1 MASHRKPSAQTY
13 DPRTVKEHIVE
24 TPLNE
29 EMSKSFLEYAYS
41 VIYARA
47 LPDARDGLKPVQ
59 RRIVYQMGEMNLT
72 PDRPY
77 MKSARVVGEVMGKLH
92 PHGDSAIY
100 EAMVRLAQPF
110 AMRLPLVDGHGNFGS
125 LDDGPAASRY
135 TEARLGPAAL
145 GMNADIDEDTVDF
158 TPNYDNKLKEP
169 TVLPAAIPNLLVNGG
184 SGIAV
189 GMATNLAT
197 HNLGEVVNAAKF
209 LMAHSDATLEQLMRY
224 VPGPD
229 WPTGGTIIGRDGIR
243 EAYATGR
250 GTLTTRAATHIEHVT
265 ARKQAIVV
273 TELPYMVGPEKVIER
288 ISDGVKNRKLEG
300 ISGAFDLT
308 DRHNGTRIVIE
319 IKTGFDPHAVLVQ
332 LFKHTPLQDNFAMNN
347 VALVEGRPHTMG
359 LKEMLQV
366 WVDHRRVVI
375 RRRSEYRKKKALE
388 RLHLVEG
395 LLLAMLDIDE
405 VIQVIRTS
413 DDADAAKSRLMVV
426 FDLDEVQAQYIL
438 DLRLRRLTKMN
449 RIELE
454 AERDD
459 LKKRIEELTRILASA
474 EALDQVVTDE
484 MDEAVAKWGSPRRT
498 VLLDADPDGTLT
510 PVVAQGAGASG
521 VSKSAL
527 EAVKAATTISSA
539 EADVAGA
546 AAKKTGEQS
555 TLTGALKIE
564 DEPCVVM
571 MSATGLIARTT
582 PSAMDVF
589 NARSTSDERL
599 RDDQITTIFETS
611 TRATYGLVTSAG
623 RLVLA
628 HVVDLPALPA
638 AATLSLK
645 GGVQADELIG
655 MTESTDPI
663 RGERVITA
671 IAMEQPTS
679 GKTSAKDESEDGGAA
694 EAKPLPSLAI
704 GTRNGVIKRWNR
716 EAPTT
721 MDSWPVIDLKDG
733 DEVVFAAVAEDDDR
747 LVFISS
753 DSSLLTFEAKNV
765 RPQGRTAG
773 GMAGIKLAEG
783 ARVAAFNVVPAGK
796 VAWTYEEGENG
807 LTSGSGAVVLTVA
820 GDSDALPGTENGAAK
835 VTPLEMYPT
844 KGRATGGVRSQRF
857 LKGQNTL
864 ILAWAGL
871 YPLHASTSAGSPVE
885 LPKPDMR
892 RDGSGVD
899 LASPIAFI
907 A

>member
-1 MASHRKPSAQTY
+1 M
-13 DPRTVKEHIVE
+13 
-24 TPLNE
+24 PL
-29 EMSKSFLEYAYS
+29 A
-41 VIYARA
+41 
-47 LPDARDGLKPVQ
+47 
-59 RRIVYQMGEMNLT
+59 
-72 PDRPY
+72 
-77 MKSARVVGEVMGKLH
+77 VVRS
-92 PHGDSAIY
+92 P
-100 EAMVRLAQPF
+100 
-110 AMRLPLVDGHGNFGS
+110 
-125 LDDGPAASRY
+125 
-135 TEARLGPAAL
+135 
-145 GMNADIDEDTVDF
+145 
-158 TPNYDNKLKEP
+158 
-169 TVLPAAIPNLLVNGG
+169 
-184 SGIAV
+184 
-189 GMATNLAT
+189 
-197 HNLGEVVNAAKF
+197 
-209 LMAHSDATLEQLMRY
+209 
-224 VPGPD
+224 
-229 WPTGGTIIGRDGIR
+229 
-243 EAYATGR
+243 
-250 GTLTTRAATHIEHVT
+250 RAATHIEHVT

-359 LKEMLQV
+359 SEGDASGV
-366 WVDHRRVVI
+366 GDHRRVVI

-459 LKKRIEELTRILASA
+459 LKKRIEELTGSWPPPRRS
-474 EALDQVVTDE
+474 TRWSPTRWTKR
-484 MDEAVAKWGSPRRT
+484 VAGASPRRT

-539 EADVAGA
+539 EADVAAAA

-611 TRATYGLVTSAG
+611 TRYVWAG
-623 RLVLA
+623 
-628 HVVDLPALPA
+628 HV
-638 AATLSLK
+638 
-645 GGVQADELIG
+645 G
-655 MTESTDPI
+655 
-663 RGERVITA
+663 
-671 IAMEQPTS
+671 
-679 GKTSAKDESEDGGAA
+679 
-694 EAKPLPSLAI
+694 
-704 GTRNGVIKRWNR
+704 
-716 EAPTT
+716 
-721 MDSWPVIDLKDG
+721 
-733 DEVVFAAVAEDDDR
+733 
-747 LVFISS
+747 
-753 DSSLLTFEAKNV
+753 
-765 RPQGRTAG
+765 RPP
-773 GMAGIKLAEG
+773 G
-783 ARVAAFNVVPAGK
+783 ARACG
-796 VAWTYEEGENG
+796 
-807 LTSGSGAVVLTVA
+807 
-820 GDSDALPGTENGAAK
+820 
-835 VTPLEMYPT
+835 
-844 KGRATGGVRSQRF
+844 
-857 LKGQNTL
+857 
-864 ILAWAGL
+864 
-871 YPLHASTSAGSPVE
+871 
-885 LPKPDMR
+885 
-892 RDGSGVD
+892 
-899 LASPIAFI
+899 
-907 A
+907 